1 MYALGMN
8 TARNRLAV
16 ALTLVVFA
24 SMIPLAA
31 FSQIAPGTQLSGSID
46 RSLNTKNA
54 QVGEKFLLTNVNSNA
69 YSING
74 ATAYGHVVSVTSGG
88 QGRKAQIKLA
98 IDKINTRGGN
108 IYKVTGHVIDVKA
121 NTKSNAGREAGATG
135 AGALVGGLIG
145 KGWGAVIGGA
155 TGFLVSKNAHQD
167 ITVPQGS
174 LVTFQL
180 DSARRQTQ
188 G

>member
-1 MYALGMN
+1 MKTGRKRLGIFLALAMLVAILPSV
-8 TARNRLAV
+8 AR
-16 ALTLVVFA
+16 
-24 SMIPLAA
+24 
-31 FSQIAPGTQLSGSID
+31 SQIAPGTQLSGTINTE
-46 RSLNTKNA
+46 LNTKTA
-54 QVGEKFLLTNVNSNA
+54 QVGQKFMLTNVNSNA

-74 ATAYGHVVSVTSGG
+74 ATAYGHVAAVTSGG
-88 QGRKAQIKLA
+88 QGRKAQIQLQ
-98 IDKINTRGGN
+98 IDKINTRAGN
-108 IYKVTGHVIDVKA
+108 IYKVTGHVVDLKA
-121 NTKSNAGREAGATG
+121 NTKSNAGREAGSSA

>member
-1 MYALGMN
+1 MKIARNHRALALGIAM
-8 TARNRLAV
+8 LAV
-16 ALTLVVFA
+16 LLPSV
-24 SMIPLAA
+24 A
-31 FSQIAPGTQLSGSID
+31 FSQIAPGTQLSGTIN
-46 RSLNTKNA
+46 RELNTKNA

-74 ATAYGHVVSVTSGG
+74 ATAYGHVAAVTSGG
-88 QGRKAQIKLA
+88 QGRKAQIQLQ

-108 IYKVTGHVIDVKA
+108 VYKVTGHVIDLKA
-121 NTKSNAGREAGATG
+121 NTKSNAGREAGSSA

-180 DSARRQTQ
+180 DSARRQAQ
-188 G
+188 Q

>member
-1 MYALGMN
+1 MN
-8 TARNRLAV
+8 SARNRLPFVLVAALFAVMLPAV
-16 ALTLVVFA
+16 AL
-24 SMIPLAA
+24 
-31 FSQIAPGTQLSGSID
+31 SQIAPGTELTGSINTE
-46 RSLNTKNA
+46 LNTKNA
-54 QVGEKFLLTNVNSNA
+54 QVGEKFLLTNVNSHA
-69 YSING
+69 YDING

-98 IDKINTRGGN
+98 IDKINTRSGN
-108 IYKVTGHVIDVKA
+108 IYKVTGHVVDVKA
-121 NTKSNAGREAGATG
+121 NTKSNAKREAGATG
-135 AGALVGGLIG
+135 AGALVGGLIAG
-145 KGWGAVIGGA
+145 GWGAVIGGA
-155 TGFLVSKNAHQD
+155 SGLLVSKNAHQD